1 MTNACFSIFANV
13 TNENHSALIAPVGVC
28 TPNCWSV
35 RKYTPICLLLFV
47 SSDRNCRYWVSTK
60 KRKRGLSV
68 TTTMFLEDK
77 QVELQVKYKKL
88 VEEFNSTITD
98 VNYQD

>member
-1 MTNACFSIFANV
+1 
-13 TNENHSALIAPVGVC
+13 
-28 TPNCWSV
+28 
-35 RKYTPICLLLFV
+35 
-47 SSDRNCRYWVSTK
+47 
-60 KRKRGLSV
+60 
-68 TTTMFLEDK
+68 MFLEDK